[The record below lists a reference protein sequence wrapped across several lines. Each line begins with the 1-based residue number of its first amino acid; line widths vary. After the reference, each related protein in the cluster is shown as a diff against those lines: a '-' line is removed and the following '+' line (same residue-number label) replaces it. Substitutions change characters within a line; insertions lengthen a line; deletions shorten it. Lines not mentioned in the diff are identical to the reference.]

1 MPIYLDNAATS
12 FPKPESV
19 YQAFNDVFRNIG
31 ANPGRS
37 GHRWGIQANHIVAD
51 VREKI
56 ADFFNIPNPSSVV
69 FTHNCTEAI
78 NLGIK
83 GLLKRGDHVITTSM
97 EHNSVLRP
105 LRSLAYKGVETT
117 IVECSREGIVD
128 PDDVKKEIRKNTRL
142 IVVTYAS
149 NATGV
154 LMPIEEI
161 SRIVKNYGI
170 VFMVDA
176 AQSAGVIQI
185 DVQKL
190 GIDLLAC
197 PGHKALLGPQGTG
210 FLSIGDGIQLSPLL
224 EGGTGWSSELEE
236 QPEALPEKFESG
248 TLNTP
253 ALNGLGAGIDFIKKV
268 GIENIKNHEN
278 HLISELNSRLYE
290 IEEIEV
296 YGLHDHEKKTG
307 IFSFNIKGLNPS
319 DAGFILD
326 NAYDILTRVGLHC
339 APVAHRTL
347 GTFPYG
353 FVRVSVGHFNT
364 IDEIE
369 LFCEAIGEIIRQ
381 L

>member
-19 YQAFNDVFRNIG
+19 YQAFNDVFRKIG
-31 ANPGRS
+31 ANTGRS
-37 GHRWGIQANHIVAD
+37 GHRWGIKANHIISD
-51 VREKI
+51 VRETI

-83 GLLKRGDHVITTSM
+83 GLLKPGDHVITTSM

-105 LRSLAYKGVETT
+105 LRSLASKGVETA
-117 IVECSREGIVD
+117 IVNCSKEGILN

-142 IVVTYAS
+142 IVITYAS

-154 LMPIEEI
+154 LLPIGDI
-161 SRIVKNYGI
+161 NRIAKNYGI

-176 AQSAGVIQI
+176 AQAAGVIQI

-210 FLSIGDGIQLSPLL
+210 FLYIGNGIQLDPLL

-236 QPEALPEKFESG
+236 QPEDLPEKFESG

-253 ALNGLGAGIDFIKKV
+253 GLSGLGAGIDFIKKI
-268 GIENIKNHEN
+268 GIENIRKHEN
-278 HLISELNSRLYE
+278 LLISELHRRLCE
-290 IEEIEV
+290 IEEIEW
-296 YGLHDHEKKTG
+296 YGPHDYEKKTG

-319 DAGFILD
+319 DVGFILD
-326 NAYDILTRVGLHC
+326 NVYDILTRVGLHC
-339 APVAHRTL
+339 APAAHRTL
-347 GTFPYG
+347 GTFPKG
-353 FVRVSVGHFNT
+353 FVRVSLGYFNT
-364 IDEIE
+364 MDEIE
-369 LFCEAIGEIIRQ
+369 LFCEAIREIIRQ
-381 L
+381 S

>member
-19 YQAFNDVFRNIG
+19 YQAFNDVFRKIG

-37 GHRWGIQANHIVAD
+37 GHRWGIKANHIISD
-51 VREKI
+51 VRETI

-83 GLLKRGDHVITTSM
+83 GLLKPGDHVITTSM

-105 LRSLAYKGVETT
+105 LRSLASKGVETA
-117 IVECSREGIVD
+117 IVNCSKEGILN

-142 IVVTYAS
+142 IVITYAS

-154 LMPIEEI
+154 LLPIGDI
-161 SRIVKNYGI
+161 NRIAKNYGI

-176 AQSAGVIQI
+176 AQAAGVIQI

-210 FLSIGDGIQLSPLL
+210 FLYIGNGIQLDPLL

-236 QPEALPEKFESG
+236 QPEDLPEKFESG

-253 ALNGLGAGIDFIKKV
+253 GLSGLGAGIDFIKKI
-268 GIENIKNHEN
+268 GIENIRKHEN
-278 HLISELNSRLYE
+278 LLISELHRRLCETYTVHQQL
-290 IEEIEV
+290 I
-296 YGLHDHEKKTG
+296 GHL
-307 IFSFNIKGLNPS
+307 
-319 DAGFILD
+319 
-326 NAYDILTRVGLHC
+326 
-339 APVAHRTL
+339 
-347 GTFPYG
+347 
-353 FVRVSVGHFNT
+353 GHFQRG
-364 IDEIE
+364 
-369 LFCEAIGEIIRQ
+369 LSG
-381 L
+381 

>member
-37 GHRWGIQANHIVAD
+37 GHRWGIKANRIVSD

-56 ADFFNIPNPSSVV
+56 TDFFNIPNPSSVV

-83 GLLKRGDHVITTSM
+83 GLLKPGDHVITSSM

-117 IVECSREGIVD
+117 IVECSREGILD
-128 PDDVKKEIRKNTRL
+128 PDDLKKGIRKNTRL

-149 NATGV
+149 NATGG
-154 LMPIEEI
+154 LMPVEEI
-161 SRIVKNYGI
+161 SRIARDCGI

-176 AQSAGVIQI
+176 AQAAGVIQI

-210 FLSIGDGIQLSPLL
+210 FLSIGDGIQLRPLL

-236 QPEALPEKFESG
+236 QPEALPERFESG

-253 ALNGLGAGIDFIKKV
+253 GLSGLGAGIDFIKKR
-268 GIENIKNHEN
+268 GIENIRNHEN
-278 HLISELNSRLYE
+278 RLISELNRRLYE

-296 YGLHDHEKKTG
+296 YGLHDPEKKTG
-307 IFSFNIKGLNPS
+307 IFSFNIKELNPS
-319 DAGFILD
+319 DVGFILD

-339 APVAHRTL
+339 APAAHRTL
-347 GTFPYG
+347 GTFPQG
-353 FVRVSVGHFNT
+353 FVRVSVGYFNT
-364 IDEIE
+364 MDEIQ
-369 LFCEAIGEIIRQ
+369 LFCKAIEEIIRQ
-381 L
+381 